1 LKKKTILLTG
11 TSGFIGYNFLKY
23 ALSKDY
29 NIIDVLRSKNNNNT
43 KLKKIKKNYPRN
55 YKTIFFSNYHQIQ
68 KKLKKINCEYFVNF
82 ATLYKNNHKYND
94 IFGFIN
100 SNILFPTLI
109 YENIHLKVK
118 KIINFGT
125 MMQVTNGK
133 NYSSKNLYAASKNAF
148 EMIENF
154 YLSKAYKSKFYNLKF
169 YESFGENDNRPK
181 LIPTIIKN
189 YKKNR
194 LTKVVSKNLELNII
208 HVNDILEAIMIL
220 LKNNTKSG
228 SYCLKNEK
236 NIKIQNLISNINKKV
251 STKIKIKY
259 NNNSLNK
266 IKKTNLKKLPNWKP
280 KANLL
285 KKIENEFLK

>member
-1 LKKKTILLTG
+1 MKKKTILLTG

-23 ALSKDY
+23 ALSKNY
-29 NIIDVLRSKNNNNT
+29 NIVDILRSKNINNA
-43 KLKKIKKNYPRN
+43 KLKKIKKNYSKN
-55 YKTIFFSNYHQIQ
+55 YKTIFFSNYHEIQ
-68 KKLKKINCEYFVNF
+68 KKLKKINCEYFINF

-109 YENIHLKVK
+109 YENIHLKVE

-125 MMQVTNGK
+125 MMQITNGK

-148 EMIENF
+148 EMIESF
-154 YLSKAYKSKFYNLKF
+154 YLNKAYKSKFYNLKF

-181 LIPTIIKN
+181 LIPTIIRN

-194 LTKVVSKNLELNII
+194 LTKIVSKNLELNII
-208 HVNDILEAIMIL
+208 HVDDILDAIMIL
-220 LKNNTKSG
+220 LKSNTKSG

-236 NIKIQNLISNINKKV
+236 NIRIHNLISNINKKI

-280 KANLL
+280 NPNLI